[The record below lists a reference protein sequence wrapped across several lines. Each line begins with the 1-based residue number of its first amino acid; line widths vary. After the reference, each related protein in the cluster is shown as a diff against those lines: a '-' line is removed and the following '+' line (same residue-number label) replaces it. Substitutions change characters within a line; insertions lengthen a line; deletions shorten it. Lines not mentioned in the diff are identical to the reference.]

1 MALTKT
7 YTGAD
12 VKLYINN
19 QLFGISP
26 SFQIT
31 IDNGRKATYGV
42 DQIYPFELMLTA
54 YSVKGTAQC
63 YRLKGD
69 GGLEGRGLTLGQN
82 DILFEKYITMSFVDR
97 ITDEVIFQFYNVGII
112 NQNWKVANRSLLT
125 GTFSF
130 EAIFWSNEGQSQS
143 I

>member
-31 IDNGRKATYGV
+31 IDNGRKATYGI
-42 DQIYPFELMLTA
+42 DQIYPFELMLGA
-54 YSVKGTAQC
+54 YSVKGNVQC

-82 DILFEKYITMSFVDR
+82 DILFEKYITISLVDR
-97 ITDEVIFQFYNVGII
+97 VTDQVIFQFYEVGIT
-112 NQNWKVANRSLLT
+112 NQNWKTANRTLLT
-125 GTFSF
+125 GNFSF
-130 EAIFWSNEGQSQS
+130 EAIFWTNERQSQS